1 MASLQ
6 ITREQAIQIISNQ
19 WLILEKVE
27 KLTAFLD
34 RNTFMY
40 WDKEILNMSQAA
52 RLLNVYSSTLEEAC
66 LNREIPC
73 RKIGSTYIFLK
84 ESLIEWLKSNE
95 TVFEVKDSIDTEVA
109 AQLIG
114 VSTQKIRY
122 WSKAYQY
129 YKIPVIREGYRFF
142 YDKDLLL
149 QWAESPDGKK
159 LIETYQQNVA
169 LNEQRY
175 KEAEKLRE
183 IQRIEEE
190 AKKRERIERKLQ
202 RAKEK
207 SCTE

>member
-1 MASLQ
+1 MANLE

-19 WLILEKVE
+19 RLILEKIE
-27 KLTAFLD
+27 KLTAFLGQ
-34 RNTFMY
+34 NTFMY
-40 WDKEILNMSQAA
+40 WDKETLNMSQAA

-66 LNREIPC
+66 LNREVPC

-95 TVFEVKDSIDTEVA
+95 IKFEVKDSIDAEIA
-109 AQLIG
+109 AKLIG

-129 YKIPVIREGYRFF
+129 YKIPVIQEGHRFF

-149 QWAESPDGKK
+149 KWAEGPDGRKI
-159 LIETYQQNVA
+159 IETYQRNVA

-183 IQRIEEE
+183 AQRIEEE
-190 AKKRERIERKLQ
+190 AKKRERYEKKLA
-202 RAKEK
+202 RLNK
-207 SCTE
+207 SN